1 MTDRDFKYGL
11 STETLSIQEAAA
23 YLNISAETV
32 RRLLQDGQLEGFR
45 LSRAKVRIYK
55 ASLSRYVEEQQAV
68 PVYDELAQSRLH
80 ARRQEAYRSK
90 FSAPRDPAGGP
101 ASARGAQAGRRSSAS
116 DKSGA
121 PAGRRTSTSVN
132 SGAPAVS
139 GRPAVPGKSG
149 AAPRTSRTAASREPG
164 SRHGGRP

>member
-101 ASARGAQAGRRSSAS
+101 ASARGAHAGRRSSAS
-116 DKSGA
+116 DK
-121 PAGRRTSTSVN
+121 

>member
-101 ASARGAQAGRRSSAS
+101 ASARGAHAGRRLPAS
-116 DKSGA
+116 D
-121 PAGRRTSTSVN
+121 T

-139 GRPAVPGKSG
+139 GRSAVPGKSG